1 MLWKNNFQVNNLLYF
16 IEKKNDNPL
25 FIFKCRDAAIYA
37 TSALRSGLD
46 SVMNVIADGL
56 FRPNITD
63 EEVSVFSFIRPS
75 NSLFS
80 VWWLIKLNVVQLAD
94 AQQTIAFE
102 LESLK
107 SKPEQDLLLMDMIH
121 AVIVIDFIKWNF
133 FVIFYFFFSS

>member
-75 NSLFS
+75 KSIFCMVINK
-80 VWWLIKLNVVQLAD
+80 IKCCTVSWCPAD
-94 AQQTIAFE
+94 YSIWTRE
-102 LESLK
+102 LK
-107 SKPEQDLLLMDMIH
+107 
-121 AVIVIDFIKWNF
+121 IKTGARFTFDGYDSCGNCYW
-133 FVIFYFFFSS
+133 FY